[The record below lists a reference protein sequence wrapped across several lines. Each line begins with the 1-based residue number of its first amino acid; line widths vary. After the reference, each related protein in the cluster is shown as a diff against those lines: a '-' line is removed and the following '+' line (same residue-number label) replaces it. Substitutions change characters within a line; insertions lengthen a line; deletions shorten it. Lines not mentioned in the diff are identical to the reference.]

1 MIKTAF
7 IGMGYRGMQLL
18 RLLRHIPAFR
28 LEAFADPGVSD
39 VGMTDVACYNRGDS
53 DYLNMLEEQ
62 MPALVF
68 VASPWQCHVQHA
80 IHCVEH
86 GADVALEIK
95 GGLYL
100 DEYKPLIELAERTGR
115 RVYPLENTLFMRE
128 NLSIYNL
135 VRAGVLGE
143 IVYMRGGY
151 RHDLRR
157 MLLDD
162 DGTLGNRDK
171 TESIWRSQFYQ
182 EDNGDLYPTHGLAPL
197 CLIAGIG
204 RTDRFKYVTS
214 FASGIGR
221 TDRFKY
227 VTSFASKPAGLMQR
241 IRDLGGNSDV
251 KITLGDV
258 VVTQLETERG
268 VLISL
273 THDTTLPRPRSL
285 DFEIQGTRGIW
296 NGDRRMIYVEGT
308 SPDESWEPDDAYID
322 RYEHSYWKQ
331 WGREAL
337 EVDTH
342 HRGMDYVMLKAL
354 EEDLRGGESYPA
366 GIADLALWTSATPWS
381 KMSIAGRRTLVLN
394 END

>member
-18 RLLRHIPAFR
+18 RLLRHIPAFH

-171 TESIWRSQFYQ
+171 TESVWRSQFYQ
-182 EDNGDLYPTHGLAPL
+182 EENGDLYPTHGLAPL
-197 CLIAGIG
+197 CLIA
-204 RTDRFKYVTS
+204 
-214 FASGIGR
+214 GIGR

-342 HRGMDYVMLKAL
+342 HRGMDYVMMF
-354 EEDLRGGESYPA
+354 DLINAIHNKKPA
-366 GIADLALWTSATPWS
+366 PMDCYDAAAWSAIS
-381 KMSIAGRRTLVLN
+381 GLSEMSIARGGALVDFPDFTRGKWINFQPKFAL
-394 END
+394 

>member
-162 DGTLGNRDK
+162 DGTLVTTFLTMVYIVFVNPQILGAAQMDPK
-171 TESIWRSQFYQ
+171 VVFVT
-182 EDNGDLYPTHGLAPL
+182 T
-197 CLIAGIG
+197 CLIA
-204 RTDRFKYVTS
+204 
-214 FASGIGR
+214 GIGR